1 MNWPTVEKNVPI
13 PPRQNLVHKRRDK
26 LKWVQ
31 KNMQEDD
38 SFLCD
43 SLEEAQNWVLTINLC
58 EGYKGLRRQ
67 LPFGKNW
74 VWRIWKIRK

>member
-58 EGYKGLRRQ
+58 EGYTL
-67 LPFGKNW
+67 
-74 VWRIWKIRK
+74 WKIHCYRIRNKRVLLV